1 MKLFIIFIVVLL
13 FTVSWTILSHK
24 FLPSEISDQA
34 NHQYDERQIKIFTE
48 VLARTCV
55 WTIHALLLTFI
66 LRIINVWDFN
76 HSFFSTY
83 PELYVIII
91 FFLLMIINYF
101 FVKRKYTLYY

>member
-34 NHQYDERQIKIFTE
+34 NHQYDERQSKIFTE

-66 LRIINVWDFN
+66 MRLINVWNFN

-83 PELYVIII
+83 PELSILIII
-91 FFLLMIINYF
+91 FILTMMNYF
-101 FVKRKYTLYY
+101 YVKSKYT

>member
-34 NHQYDERQIKIFTE
+34 NNQYDERQSKIFTE

-55 WTIHALLLTFI
+55 
-66 LRIINVWDFN
+66 
-76 HSFFSTY
+76 
-83 PELYVIII
+83 
-91 FFLLMIINYF
+91 
-101 FVKRKYTLYY
+101 